1 MQIHGAAAR
10 RISEQRDGAGLS
22 RGLGWFS
29 VGLGIAELA
38 APRVLARAIGIDHR
52 GRTGAAI
59 RAMGARELANGFGI
73 LVRPR
78 RALPL
83 WARIAGDAIDLAF
96 LGWAFGTKRKHTQR
110 LVGAIASVVGVAAL
124 DMIASRR
131 TARAQTAAA
140 RPVLRTITIYR
151 PAADIYA
158 FWRDFEQLPMVMPH
172 LESVIDLRDGRTRWT
187 AKLPTGGRLE
197 WESEVIEDL
206 PGERIE
212 WRTVRGSKL
221 PNRGSVTFRPIMGGS
236 ATEVCVELQVGTR
249 IGATL
254 ADLIAGPKL
263 EGDLRRLKQVL
274 ETGEVVRSDASI
286 HRGPHAARPSAE
298 QGGKP

>member
-10 RISEQRDGAGLS
+10 RISELPDGAGLS

-52 GRTGAAI
+52 GRTG
-59 RAMGARELANGFGI
+59 E
-73 LVRPR
+73 
-78 RALPL
+78 
-83 WARIAGDAIDLAF
+83 
-96 LGWAFGTKRKHTQR
+96 R
-110 LVGAIASVVGVAAL
+110 L
-124 DMIASRR
+124 
-131 TARAQTAAA
+131 
-140 RPVLRTITIYR
+140 
-151 PAADIYA
+151 
-158 FWRDFEQLPMVMPH
+158 
-172 LESVIDLRDGRTRWT
+172 
-187 AKLPTGGRLE
+187 
-197 WESEVIEDL
+197 
-206 PGERIE
+206 E

-221 PNRGSVTFRPIMGGS
+221 PNRGSVTFRPVLGGS

-249 IGATL
+249 IGAAI
-254 ADLIAGPKL
+254 ADLFAGPKL